1 MIIIMITI
9 MSNTMPRRKTDI
21 GDRPIQVVAWAG
33 GVPIRRVPVAL
44 ARRFAQICTAVVAE
58 TLDGEELTPL
68 EYAVLVI
75 LNDDPDIDQS
85 GLAARVGGDRNTS
98 SILVAELEQRVLIER
113 RVNVA
118 DRRAWLLRLTKR
130 GAELHERIR
139 PGMRADQRRILEPLA
154 PAEREQFLDQLVRII
169 KANESYARP
178 GAGRRKKSSG
188 VRNK

>member
-1 MIIIMITI
+1 
-9 MSNTMPRRKTDI
+9 MPRRKTNI
-21 GDRPIQVVAWAG
+21 GDRPIQVVVWAG

-68 EYAVLVI
+68 EYAVLAI

-85 GLAARVGGDRNTS
+85 GLAARIGVDRNTS
-98 SILVAELEQRVLIER
+98 SILVAQLEKRALIER
-113 RVNVA
+113 RVNGA
-118 DRRAWLLRLTKR
+118 DRRAWLLRLAKR
-130 GAELHERIR
+130 GEELHERIR
-139 PGMRADQRRILEPLA
+139 PAMRADQRRILEALA
-154 PAEREQFLDQLVRII
+154 PGEREQFLDQLVRII

-178 GAGRRKKSSG
+178 GAGRRKKSSA